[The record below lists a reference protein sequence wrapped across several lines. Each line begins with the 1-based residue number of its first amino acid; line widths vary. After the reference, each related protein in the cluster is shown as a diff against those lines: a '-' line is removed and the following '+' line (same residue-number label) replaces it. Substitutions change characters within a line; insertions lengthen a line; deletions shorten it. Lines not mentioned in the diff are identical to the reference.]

1 MDFPASLNYTSS
13 SSKESA
19 APAADS
25 SVDAAAKTAS

>member
-1 MDFPASLNYTSS
+1 MDYPASLNYTPSS
-13 SSKESA
+13 AKDSA